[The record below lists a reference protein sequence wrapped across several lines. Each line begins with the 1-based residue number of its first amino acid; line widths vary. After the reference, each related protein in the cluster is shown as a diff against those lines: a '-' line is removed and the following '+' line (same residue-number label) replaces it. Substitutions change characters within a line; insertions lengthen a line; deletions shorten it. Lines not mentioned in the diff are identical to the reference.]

1 MATADKWLTIVTN
14 PDGSKQAGYIKDGR
28 SYYTDGTPIKGGAS
42 VTDSAGRTW
51 TKAVDDANKAVDS
64 IIDAV
69 QTGASRG
76 GGAGRKDIPDSWP
89 GSGPVISDT
98 GQSNQGGAGSNYSVN
113 LGDIFGGL
121 GLDLDNGW
129 ISWLVP
135 LIIVILFLK
144 MAFGAVRGE

>member
-1 MATADKWLTIVTN
+1 MATADKYLTIVTN

-76 GGAGRKDIPDSWP
+76 GGAGRSDVW
-89 GSGPVISDT
+89 GGTGPIISDS
-98 GQSNQGGAGSNYSVN
+98 GASSGGGSLN
-113 LGDIFGGL
+113 LGSIFGGL
-121 GLDLDNGW
+121 SGSLDLDSGW
-129 ISWLVP
+129 LSWLVP

-144 MAFGAVRGE
+144 MALGAVRGE

>member
-1 MATADKWLTIVTN
+1 MATADKYLTIVTN

-76 GGAGRKDIPDSWP
+76 GGAGRSDVWG
-89 GSGPVISDT
+89 GSGKIYTDT
-98 GQSNQGGAGSNYSVN
+98 GSGSSGSSGGECLN
-113 LGDIFGGL
+113 LGSIFGGL
-121 GLDLDNGW
+121 SGSFDLDSGW
-129 ISWLVP
+129 LSWLVP

-144 MAFGAVRGE
+144 MALGAVRGE

>member
-76 GGAGRKDIPDSWP
+76 GGAGRSDVWGGSGKIYTDTGSGSP
-89 GSGPVISDT
+89 GSS
-98 GQSNQGGAGSNYSVN
+98 GGLS
-113 LGDIFGGL
+113 LGNIFGGL
-121 GLDLDNGW
+121 GSLDFDSGW
-129 ISWLVP
+129 LSWLIP
-135 LIIVILFLK
+135 IMIVFLFLK
-144 MAFGAVRGE
+144 IVNSALGRD

>member
-1 MATADKWLTIVTN
+1 MATADKYLTIVTN

-76 GGAGRKDIPDSWP
+76 GGAGRSDVWG
-89 GSGPVISDT
+89 GSGKIYTDT
-98 GQSNQGGAGSNYSVN
+98 GSGSSGSSGGLS
-113 LGDIFGGL
+113 LGNIFGGL
-121 GLDLDNGW
+121 GSLDFDSGW
-129 ISWLVP
+129 LSWLIP
-135 LIIVILFLK
+135 IMIVFLFLK
-144 MAFGAVRGE
+144 IVNSALGRD